1 MTFEAN
7 RSILR
12 SHEKW
17 TDSLGASVKG
27 PHIVIF
33 LIISSLILGGV
44 LILPLLRAPE
54 MQGQAAQVME
64 QKFRESLVS
73 NAVSLP
79 IKPENF
85 RFTLSGSLL
94 QVQVSGVQ
102 VLSPEGQA
110 ELKVQI
116 TEAIQKVLGLSF
128 SGSTS
133 TKIEISLQ

>member
-1 MTFEAN
+1 M
-7 RSILR
+7 
-12 SHEKW
+12 
-17 TDSLGASVKG
+17 
-27 PHIVIF
+27 IF

>member
-1 MTFEAN
+1 MDRFSGGFCEGP
-7 RSILR
+7 
-12 SHEKW
+12 SHRDFSHYLELNFGRRFDFAAS
-17 TDSLGASVKG
+17 TGA
-27 PHIVIF
+27 
-33 LIISSLILGGV
+33 
-44 LILPLLRAPE
+44 RDE
-54 MQGQAAQVME
+54 GQAAQVME